1 MSNRNSR
8 RLLEL
13 TGLVAQ
19 GAVLLGNMASGV
31 T

>member
-19 GAVLLGNMASGV
+19 DAVLLGNMASGV